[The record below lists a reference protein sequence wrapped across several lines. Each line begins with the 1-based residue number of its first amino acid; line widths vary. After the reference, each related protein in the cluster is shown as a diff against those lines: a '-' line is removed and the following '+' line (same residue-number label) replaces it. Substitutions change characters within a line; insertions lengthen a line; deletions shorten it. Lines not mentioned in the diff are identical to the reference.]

1 MPIGHQF
8 MERDI
13 GKERKVILKRGFI
26 IILKNK
32 VYL

>member
-13 GKERKVILKRGFI
+13 GKERKVILKRGFYYYF
-26 IILKNK
+26 KK
-32 VYL
+32 